1 MGEPTFILAT
11 NNNTKVRQVPLLYG
25 FCDFMPVDKE
35 DVFSAD
41 IAQGIRVT
49 DTAMVWHCTKVFCS
63 KQ

>member
-1 MGEPTFILAT
+1 MAEATFILAT

-49 DTAMVWHCTKVFCS
+49 DTAMV
-63 KQ
+63 